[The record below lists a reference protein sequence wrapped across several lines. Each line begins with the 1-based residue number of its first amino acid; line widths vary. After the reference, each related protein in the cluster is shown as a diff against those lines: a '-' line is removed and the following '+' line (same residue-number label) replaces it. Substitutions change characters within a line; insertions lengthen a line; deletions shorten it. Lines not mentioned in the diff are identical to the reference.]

1 MLRKKTY
8 VPKQTIISAENLNE
22 IQDEIINMTP
32 LSGVGAPTTE
42 TVGAVNQ
49 KYRDTVTNWEYVC
62 TAVNDGVYTWVQC
75 TTDISGKADK
85 VNGAA
90 AGNLATLDNTGNLTD
105 SGKKV
110 ADFATTLSL
119 EMNSTTYVLTVK
131 LKNSS
136 GTVLATGEVDLPIES
151 MIVNA
156 SYDATNKKLVL
167 TLQSGSVIEVP
178 IADLISGLV
187 PDSRTINTKQLNAN
201 IILYASDISLS
212 STDNTTV
219 KTAIENLGTSKVNKD
234 GDSNFAIGTD
244 SNGIYYELVV

>member
-1 MLRKKTY
+1 
-8 VPKQTIISAENLNE
+8 
-22 IQDEIINMTP
+22 
-32 LSGVGAPTTE
+32 
-42 TVGAVNQ
+42 
-49 KYRDTVTNWEYVC
+49 
-62 TAVNDGVYTWVQC
+62 
-75 TTDISGKADK
+75 
-85 VNGAA
+85 
-90 AGNLATLDNTGNLTD
+90 
-105 SGKKV
+105 
-110 ADFATTLSL
+110 
-119 EMNSTTYVLTVK
+119 MNSTTYVLTVK

-187 PDSRTINTKQLNAN
+187 PDSRTINTKRLNAN